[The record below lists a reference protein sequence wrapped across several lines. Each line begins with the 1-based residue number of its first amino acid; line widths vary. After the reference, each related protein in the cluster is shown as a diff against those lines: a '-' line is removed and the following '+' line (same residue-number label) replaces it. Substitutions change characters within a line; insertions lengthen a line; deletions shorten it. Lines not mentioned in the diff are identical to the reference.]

1 MASFEYVKI
10 GDGITPWSNLPY
22 VAGFPGSTGPTG
34 YTGAA
39 GVNGVSGGLTLF
51 LDTASGTANGSSFN
65 IIGTLSSSINEGTQT
80 TVTYTTPVGTPN
92 QTNVP
97 LGLFVT
103 PVGFLTSRSIISGL

>member
-39 GVNGVSGGLTLF
+39 GVNGVSGGLTSVSYTHL
-51 LDTASGTANGSSFN
+51 
-65 IIGTLSSSINEGTQT
+65 TLPTILR
-80 TVTYTTPVGTPN
+80 V
-92 QTNVP
+92 
-97 LGLFVT
+97 
-103 PVGFLTSRSIISGL
+103 